1 MSTGIYGDQGR
12 AARKAMKLEEIM
24 TTQVAT
30 IGMDDTLAA
39 IRKIFEKVHF
49 HHLLVLS
56 EEHEVVGVISDRDLL
71 KQLSPYLNTASE
83 QKRDLHTLNKKAHQ
97 IMSRKLISASPTT
110 TVKDAATLLMKHSI
124 SCLPVLAEDKWLVGI
139 VTWKDILK
147 FFLQSL
153 GSAAP
158 GSRAPGA

>member
-1 MSTGIYGDQGR
+1 
-12 AARKAMKLEEIM
+12 MKLEEIM
-24 TTQVAT
+24 TAQVAT

-39 IRKIFEKVHF
+39 TKKIFEKVLF

-83 QKRDLHTLNKKAHQ
+83 QERDLHTLNKKAHQ

-110 TVKDAATLLMKHSI
+110 TVKDAAMLLMQHSI
-124 SCLPVLAEDKWLVGI
+124 SCLPVLAEGKSLLGI
-139 VTWKDILK
+139 VTWRDILM
-147 FFLQSL
+147 FFLENP
-153 GSAAP
+153 GSASP
-158 GSRAPGA
+158 GSRATSA

>member
-1 MSTGIYGDQGR
+1 
-12 AARKAMKLEEIM
+12 MKLSEIM

-39 IRKIFEKVHF
+39 IKKIFEKVRF

-83 QKRDLHTLNKKAHQ
+83 QERDLHTLNKKAHQ
-97 IMSRKLISASPTT
+97 IMSRELISASPTT
-110 TVKDAATLLMKHSI
+110 TVKNATMMLMEHSI
-124 SCLPVLAEDKWLVGI
+124 SCLPVLAEGKSLVGI

-147 FFLQSL
+147 LFLQNL
-153 GSAAP
+153 GSAA
-158 GSRAPGA
+158 AA

>member
-1 MSTGIYGDQGR
+1 
-12 AARKAMKLEEIM
+12 MKLEEIM
-24 TTQVAT
+24 TAQVAT

-39 IRKIFEKVHF
+39 IKKIFEKVLF

-83 QKRDLHTLNKKAHQ
+83 QERDLHTLNKKAHQ
-97 IMSRKLISASPTT
+97 IMSRELISASPGT
-110 TVKDAATLLMKHSI
+110 TVKDAAMLLMENSI
-124 SCLPVLAEDKWLVGI
+124 SCLPVLAEDKSLVGI

-153 GSAAP
+153 SSVAP
-158 GSRAPGA
+158 GSRAPGARLHLHEL